1 MAIRKFL
8 VEGWNHN
15 ASTTITVTMAGTQV
29 FSGAVTTAVVAQYD
43 GVTQPD
49 SSTHYI
55 LSWDYNNADDT
66 AEQEAACSIQV
77 TAGAAT
83 IGRVFVS
90 SGDTNSAT
98 WPAGIGPLIEEIDST
113 WYYQGYNGHP
123 YGDASET
130 AIPEKKNILID
141 GASPTLTATT
151 PDEGTIPHGG
161 VDNPTFDGWHFYLES
176 GSNISYTQRIP
187 KLISEYVAP
196 TP

>member
-43 GVTQPD
+43 GITQPD

-66 AEQEAACSIQV
+66 AEQEVACSIQV

-83 IGRVFVS
+83 IGRVLVN
-90 SGDTNSAT
+90 SGDTNSPT
-98 WPAGIGPLIEEIDST
+98 WPADNRPFIEEIDST
-113 WYYQGYNGHP
+113 WYYQGYNGYP
-123 YGDASET
+123 YGDASDN

-141 GASPTLTATT
+141 GASPALTATT
-151 PDEGTIPHGG
+151 ADEGTIPRGG